1 MKCIRHISCFAAP
14 VTGAQHI
21 CDVDVRTG
29 VRW

>member
-1 MKCIRHISCFAAP
+1 MKSIRPISCFAAP

-21 CDVDVRTG
+21 CDVAARTG